1 MRALGRAV
9 HGVPVVSGEAAGR
22 RRANKVVP
30 IRPAAVVT
38 PYALSP
44 EFLRAVCFRFA
55 GGHADKRDGFWA
67 RFGPGVDTDLI
78 ADTTARTV
86 IEAVRAVHVETKC
99 APTSLTTTIQ
109 RMQRSVDD
117 GALSYESFE
126 DACAYL
132 LEFDPSSAPGLEE
145 LSAQLE
151 PVLSRAVIQRRLAPE
166 AVNAMATKSVG
177 KIKKSLALI
186 EKMQSPAVAV
196 QPGGDWDAADAEAE
210 RFAELPTFRT
220 GLPIDAMI
228 GGIKRIAMTQILAG
242 TGVGKSPALIHMIA
256 EAMFEGLFV
265 VGFTLEDPDPMVRAR
280 LKANLLNCRVDEA
293 IADPRGC
300 TRKMLDAFPGLGR
313 FRLHELP
320 ADTTTPDDLF
330 DLVDAEE
337 QQAGRSID
345 VLAIDYPG
353 KLAAPRKAVVGAD
366 GKTYTKGKAVYTRL
380 ITYTK
385 GADRVEGGHPG
396 GAIWTFS
403 VEQIG
408 RASKQ
413 QTSAMT
419 VENIRK
425 KPIGTDDAADSMEAS
440 RSPWVVFTLNP
451 TVDDRDELSG
461 IVLHVAKNKAGRRFD
476 SVELTPDLGR
486 CRIHSPLPHRDP
498 RPTDGDRW

>member
-1 MRALGRAV
+1 
-9 HGVPVVSGEAAGR
+9 VSGGAVGR
-22 RRANKVVP
+22 RLAAEKVVP
-30 IRPAAVVT
+30 IRPAAAAT
-38 PYALSP
+38 PYALAP

-55 GGHADKRDGFWA
+55 GGHADKRDGLWA
-67 RFGPGVDTDLI
+67 QFGPAIEPELI
-78 ADTTARTV
+78 ADPCARVVVET
-86 IEAVRAVHVETKC
+86 VRAVYAETKR
-99 APTSLTTTIQ
+99 APTVLATTMQ

-117 GALSYESFE
+117 GALSYDAFE

-132 LEFDPSSAPGLEE
+132 LEFDPTTAPGPEE
-145 LSAQLE
+145 LAAQLE

-166 AVNAMATKSVG
+166 AVNAMVTMNTKRLQ
-177 KIKKSLALI
+177 KSIALV
-186 EKMQSPAVAV
+186 EKMQAQTQAI
-196 QPGGDWDAADAEAE
+196 QPGGDWDEADAEAE

-320 ADTTTPDDLF
+320 ADTTTPEDLF
-330 DLVDAEE
+330 DIVDAEE

-408 RASKQ
+408 RAAKQ

-419 VENIRK
+419 VENVRK

-498 RPTDGDRW
+498 RPTEGDRW